1 MSGPPTRDPREP
13 PPARL
18 ADPTRDIR
26 LPPLPGTT
34 PPVLPTEWQAPV
46 TDATSEPAAD
56 RPEPDAVPAQ
66 PGDVRAEPD
75 AVPADQPTDELGAPP
90 AAHRERTLTFRGSAA
105 QRWAAGH
112 AATPD
117 PAWSSA
123 PPARG
128 PVVAPRARER
138 SRRWPW
144 IVLTL
149 VPVLVIVITGVW
161 LLVLMRGG

>member
-1 MSGPPTRDPREP
+1 MAGPSEHDPGEP
-13 PPARL
+13 SPGPGL

-34 PPVLPTEWQAPV
+34 PPVLPTEW
-46 TDATSEPAAD
+46 
-56 RPEPDAVPAQ
+56 RGRAVPAAPEQ
-66 PGDVRAEPD
+66 EPEPGPGP
-75 AVPADQPTDELGAPP
+75 VPADEPTDELGAPP
-90 AAHRERTLTFRGSAA
+90 TADRERTLTFSGSAA
-105 QRWAAGH
+105 ERWAAGH

-117 PAWSSA
+117 PAWSSV

-128 PVVAPRARER
+128 PVVAPRTRER

-149 VPVLVIVITGVW
+149 VPVLVIVVTGVW
-161 LLVLMRGG
+161 LLVLMQGG

>member
-1 MSGPPTRDPREP
+1 MPGPSERDPRDSP
-13 PPARL
+13 PRSDL

-34 PPVLPTEWQAPV
+34 PPVLPTEW
-46 TDATSEPAAD
+46 
-56 RPEPDAVPAQ
+56 RGRAVPAA
-66 PGDVRAEPD
+66 PEPE
-75 AVPADQPTDELGAPP
+75 AVPADQPTDELGTPP
-90 AAHRERTLTFRGSAA
+90 AADRERTLTFSGSAA

-117 PAWSSA
+117 PAWSAA

-161 LLVLMRGG
+161 LLVLMQGG